1 MCACVHRVT
10 EVVGTNL
17 TSARL
22 PLSSPPPPCL
32 PPPPPGFYFFLAMF
46 FTPIISS
53 IPPYATGP
61 ALILVG
67 SLMMENLLDIDWK
80 DYTQAIPAFITI
92 SVIPLT
98 YSIA

>member
-1 MCACVHRVT
+1 M
-10 EVVGTNL
+10 
-17 TSARL
+17 SATTGIREGGRTGITAIMI
-22 PLSSPPPPCL
+22 
-32 PPPPPGFYFFLAMF
+32 GFYFFIAMF

-67 SLMMENLLDIDWK
+67 ALMIENILDIEWK
-80 DYTQAIPAFITI
+80 DPQQGIPAFLTI
-92 SVIPLT
+92 ALIPLT

>member
-1 MCACVHRVT
+1 
-10 EVVGTNL
+10 
-17 TSARL
+17 
-22 PLSSPPPPCL
+22 
-32 PPPPPGFYFFLAMF
+32 MF